1 MEKEQRKGLVAA
13 VALITLGLAVFTL
26 TLGSFI
32 TASRGYEWLAAVF
45 GGRVRVEGDGLF
57 ALSVLLLIQGFRLF
71 GPGRQ
76 DLRSVF
82 FSLWLFIPFYLV
94 LSLFASADQG
104 LLVAGLVK
112 IAGGANRLL
121 LPALSSLVLTVP
133 LFLICSGSK
142 KTAPKA
148 EAAVKTVEAKPEPDA
163 KKLAAEKK
171 AETVKAAPKADAA
184 VKKVTVETVKTV
196 EAKPEPAAKKP
207 AAEKKAETVKA
218 APKAE
223 AAVKKVTAGPVK
235 TVEIKAEPDVKKA
248 ALEKRAESAVKQ
260 AQKKE
265 ASEKTPETQS
275 PPIDR
280 DTEVALLVAKI
291 LKANG
296 KDDGTYK
303 SLQRKRKE
311 CLKLTQQERE
321 AHSRSYSVYKASD
334 GRTGTIQDI
343 MKALTPFMFA
353 VSFETV
359 NSKGQKKILSY
370 EGFVVPAFSV
380 EEAEKLAM
388 AEIRA
393 YSKGGYVYTKLREVP
408 MATGTK
414 EGLTYED
421 FLLPWVSDTLQ
432 YDKDASLFVWDF
444 LLKYSK
450 DRQLELVESGVVPR
464 GSKKFARFVK
474 AAK

>member
-148 EAAVKTVEAKPEPDA
+148 EAAVKTVEAKPEP
-163 KKLAAEKK
+163 
-171 AETVKAAPKADAA
+171 
-184 VKKVTVETVKTV
+184 
-196 EAKPEPAAKKP
+196 AAKKP

-248 ALEKRAESAVKQ
+248 ALEKKAETVKQ

>member
-57 ALSVLLLIQGFRLF
+57 ALGVLLLIQGFRLF

-148 EAAVKTVEAKPEPDA
+148 EAAVKTVEAKPEP
-163 KKLAAEKK
+163 
-171 AETVKAAPKADAA
+171 
-184 VKKVTVETVKTV
+184 
-196 EAKPEPAAKKP
+196 AAKKP
-207 AAEKKAETVKA
+207 AAEKKAETVKT

-248 ALEKRAESAVKQ
+248 ALEKKAETVKQ

-450 DRQLELVESGVVPR
+450 DRQLELVESGEVPR

>member
-142 KTAPKA
+142 K
-148 EAAVKTVEAKPEPDA
+148 
-163 KKLAAEKK
+163 
-171 AETVKAAPKADAA
+171 AAPKADAA

-196 EAKPEPAAKKP
+196 EAKPEPAAKKL

-235 TVEIKAEPDVKKA
+235 TVEIKAEPDLKKA
-248 ALEKRAESAVKQ
+248 ALEKKAETAVKQ

>member
-142 KTAPKA
+142 KTAP
-148 EAAVKTVEAKPEPDA
+148 
-163 KKLAAEKK
+163 
-171 AETVKAAPKADAA
+171 A